1 MLSAM
6 RVTYREKAKLA
17 SYQLREVA
25 PVWYTQ
31 CKDNRLVK
39 SSPIEWEEF
48 KEVFLGKT
56 FPVRG
61 GKLKVHEFINFK
73 KGNMSVEEYY
83 LKFSMLSR
91 YAPSLVSNPTDEI
104 TRFVTV
110 VPT

>member
-17 SYQLREVA
+17 SYQLRDVA

-48 KEVFLGKT
+48 NHGKFIT
-56 FPVRG
+56 REG
-61 GKLKVHEFINFK
+61 GKL
-73 KGNMSVEEYY
+73 
-83 LKFSMLSR
+83 R
-91 YAPSLVSNPTDEI
+91 
-104 TRFVTV
+104 
-110 VPT
+110 

>member
-1 MLSAM
+1 M
-6 RVTYREKAKLA
+6 
-17 SYQLREVA
+17 
-25 PVWYTQ
+25 
-31 CKDNRLVK
+31 
-39 SSPIEWEEF
+39 
-48 KEVFLGKT
+48 
-56 FPVRG
+56 RG